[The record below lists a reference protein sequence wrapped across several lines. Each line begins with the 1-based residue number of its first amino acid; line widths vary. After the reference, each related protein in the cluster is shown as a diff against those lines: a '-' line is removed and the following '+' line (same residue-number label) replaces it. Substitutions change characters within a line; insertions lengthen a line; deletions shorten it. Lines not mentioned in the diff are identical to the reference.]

1 MGHIRQTG
9 CTAFAAI
16 KAQFKG
22 SAIFTAAETF
32 FSLASAL
39 ALAVALA
46 VSTVVGLM
54 GGMLFDQHIGPIS
67 GFVRALGW
75 DFILGVSYN
84 DTGAAMI
91 TVATSKQIP
100 VNFIFFLSG
109 LQSIP
114 NPLEASRLDCRSPA
128 RWVWTVGLDGV
139 VFVAGT
145 DQFFSADHQHHLRA
159 AGNLRSDQRDFEG
172 RVGQL
177 LFLYIYIF
185 IYYAV
190 IRSDAVAAAAE
201 HLTGV

>member
-22 SAIFTAAETF
+22 SAIFTAAKTF

-39 ALAVALA
+39 ALA

-114 NPLEASRLDCRSPA
+114 NALEASRLDCRSPA

-145 DQFFSADHQHHLRA
+145 DQFF
-159 AGNLRSDQRDFEG
+159 
-172 RVGQL
+172 L
-177 LFLYIYIF
+177 LIINITYALLETFGLINVILKGELENYYSYIF

-190 IRSDAVAAAAE
+190 IRSDAAAAE